1 MVLTGGPGTGKT
13 TVTLAIIKVFQLL
26 GARVLLAAPTGRA
39 AKRMSETT
47 GLEAKTIH
55 RLLEFKPAEGYKK
68 NADYPLEC
76 DVQIINETSMF
87 DAISMYN
94 LLKAVADETVVI
106 LVGDVDQL
114 PSVGAGNVLNDIID
128 SGIVSVVKLTKI
140 FRQALGSAIITN
152 AEASLPS

>member
-1 MVLTGGPGTGKT
+1 
-13 TVTLAIIKVFQLL
+13 
-26 GARVLLAAPTGRA
+26 
-39 AKRMSETT
+39 
-47 GLEAKTIH
+47 
-55 RLLEFKPAEGYKK
+55 
-68 NADYPLEC
+68 
-76 DVQIINETSMF
+76 VQIINETSMF

>member
-1 MVLTGGPGTGKT
+1 
-13 TVTLAIIKVFQLL
+13 
-26 GARVLLAAPTGRA
+26 
-39 AKRMSETT
+39 
-47 GLEAKTIH
+47 
-55 RLLEFKPAEGYKK
+55 
-68 NADYPLEC
+68 LEC

>member
-1 MVLTGGPGTGKT
+1 M
-13 TVTLAIIKVFQLL
+13 
-26 GARVLLAAPTGRA
+26 
-39 AKRMSETT
+39 
-47 GLEAKTIH
+47 
-55 RLLEFKPAEGYKK
+55 
-68 NADYPLEC
+68 
-76 DVQIINETSMF
+76 QIINETSMF